1 MKHED
6 AQVLAAD
13 EGRLD
18 RRVRPLD
25 PASGTAG
32 LWFTPQAV
40 LDSLEGTEPAAV
52 AAILGNPP
60 PGR

>member
-13 EGRLD
+13 AGRLD
-18 RRVRPLD
+18 LRVRPLD
-25 PASGTAG
+25 PTIGTAG
-32 LWFTPQAV
+32 LWFTPLAV
-40 LDSLEGTEPAAV
+40 LDALEGKEPAAV

>member
-1 MKHED
+1 MN
-6 AQVLAAD
+6 ATLAGASPVD
-13 EGRLD
+13 QP
-18 RRVRPLD
+18 VRPLD

-32 LWFTPQAV
+32 LLEGLWFTPQAV
-40 LDSLEGTEPAAV
+40 LDALEGKEPAAV